1 MGRPG
6 RISVQRFCRK
16 EEKGEWL
23 VDIQADFDRDMDEE
37 RSQMRRERISKMKLL
52 KEKQM
57 RTRRYLKMAAP
68 AAAGVL
74 ALVFAFM
81 IVSPKKDTQN
91 KTVPENTA
99 ADNTMPDNTVL
110 ENTVPAAQAP
120 DLKEDVRKEAR
131 ISPAQAREP
140 DASPSETRISAA
152 LSDSISQIKVPLAKE
167 TGSTRQVGEEILST
181 HAVLVDL
188 DSNSIAAQ
196 KNAMDR
202 MNPASMTKILTV
214 LVAAEQLKDPRQ
226 RQDDTFTITLDITDY
241 SYVNKCSIAGFDRDE
256 TVTVRDLFYGTIL
269 PSGADAA
276 VGLATYVAGS
286 QEDFV
291 KLMNQKLEDLG
302 LSDTAHV
309 TNCVGLYDEDHYCSV
324 YDMAV
329 ILRAALANDYC
340 REVLSAHTYTTSKT
354 EQHPEGIT
362 ISNWFLRRIEDKDTG
377 GEVVCGKTGYVVQ
390 SDHCAASYYES
401 EDGKRYICVTA
412 GASSPWR
419 CIYDQVEL
427 YRNFR

>member
-1 MGRPG
+1 M
-6 RISVQRFCRK
+6 
-16 EEKGEWL
+16 
-23 VDIQADFDRDMDEE
+23 DIKADFDRDMDEE
-37 RSQMRRERISKMKLL
+37 LRLRRRQRINEMRLL
-52 KEKQM
+52 KQRQM

-81 IVSPKKDTQN
+81 IVTPKKDT
-91 KTVPENTA
+91 TDRPGPEGA
-99 ADNTMPDNTVL
+99 AHEDIAPEEASAGANNL
-110 ENTVPAAQAP
+110 EEGADPAIPAP
-120 DLKEDVRKEAR
+120 DMPEEGVKDSAGILPIEEGL
-131 ISPAQAREP
+131 Q
-140 DASPSETRISAA
+140 DASSSQTSVSAV
-152 LSDSISQIKVPLAKE
+152 LSDSIRQIRTYGAGE
-167 TGSTRQVGEEILST
+167 TENTRQVGEEILST
-181 HAVLVDL
+181 HAVLIDL
-188 DSNSIAAQ
+188 GSNSIVAQ
-196 KNAMDR
+196 KRAMER

-214 LVAAEQLKDPRQ
+214 LVAAEQMGDPKEKL
-226 RQDDTFTITLDITDY
+226 DDAFTITLDITDY
-241 SYVNKCSIAGFDRDE
+241 SYVNQCSIAGFDRDE

-286 QEDFV
+286 QEAFV
-291 KLMNQKLEDLG
+291 ELMNRKLADLG
-302 LSDTAHV
+302 LADTSHV
-309 TNCVGLYDEDHYCSV
+309 TNCVGLYDEDHYCTV

-329 ILRAALANDYC
+329 ILRAALANDFC
-340 REVLSAHTYTTSKT
+340 REVLSARTYTTSLT

-390 SDHCAASYYES
+390 SDHCAASYYVA
-401 EDGKRYICVTA
+401 EDGKDYVCVTA

-427 YRNFR
+427 YLNFRT

>member
-1 MGRPG
+1 MSEEFHNEEEVRQRHRRRIEEMQRSKRRQMLFRRCVSRYIPATAGLLIMSVLVFGTIKNFHNIEERQGASRKQGSEGEKEEEIIWREDTPG
-6 RISVQRFCRK
+6 SVQHSALGAEENPGEIGLSGEDGEDKPVPDREK
-16 EEKGEWL
+16 KDLEKGDALEGNTL
-23 VDIQADFDRDMDEE
+23 NGGEREKYSASKTPDTKQVGDEIVSE
-37 RSQMRRERISKMKLL
+37 YAIFIDQDSQE
-52 KEKQM
+52 
-57 RTRRYLKMAAP
+57 
-68 AAAGVL
+68 VL
-74 ALVFAFM
+74 AEKGGFT
-81 IVSPKKDTQN
+81 I
-91 KTVPENTA
+91 
-99 ADNTMPDNTVL
+99 
-110 ENTVPAAQAP
+110 
-120 DLKEDVRKEAR
+120 
-131 ISPAQAREP
+131 I
-140 DASPSETRISAA
+140 
-152 LSDSISQIKVPLAKE
+152 
-167 TGSTRQVGEEILST
+167 
-181 HAVLVDL
+181 
-188 DSNSIAAQ
+188 
-196 KNAMDR
+196 
-202 MNPASMTKILTV
+202 NPASMTKILTV
-214 LVAAEQLKDPRQ
+214 LVAAEHIKEEDL
-226 RQDDTFTITLDITDY
+226 DDTIIITPEITDY
-241 SYVNKCSIAGFDRDE
+241 GFIHKCSAAGFAKGE
-256 TVTVRDLFYGTIL
+256 EVSIRDLFYGTIL

-401 EDGKRYICVTA
+401 ADGKRYICVTA

>member
-1 MGRPG
+1 M
-6 RISVQRFCRK
+6 
-16 EEKGEWL
+16 
-23 VDIQADFDRDMDEE
+23 DIQADFDRDMDEE
-37 RSQMRRERISKMKLL
+37 RRQMRRERISKMKLL

-68 AAAGVL
+68 AAAGFL

-81 IVSPKKDTQN
+81 IVSPKKDTRN

-99 ADNTMPDNTVL
+99 AENTVP

-120 DLKEDVRKEAR
+120 DIKDDVSQQVR
-131 ISPAQAREP
+131 ISRADAREP
-140 DASPSETRISAA
+140 YASPSETRISAV
-152 LSDSISQIKVPLAKE
+152 LSDSIGQIKVPLAKE
-167 TGSTRQVGEEILST
+167 TGSTRQVGGEILST

-196 KNAMDR
+196 KNAKER

-214 LVAAEQLKDPRQ
+214 LVAAEQLENPRQ

-256 TVTVRDLFYGTIL
+256 TVTVKDLFYGTIL

-302 LSDTAHV
+302 LADTAHV
-309 TNCVGLYDEDHYCSV
+309 TNCVGLYDEEHYCSV

-401 EDGKRYICVTA
+401 GDGKRYICVTA

-427 YRNFR
+427 YQNYR